1 MVSILFC
8 TLLALPL
15 SYFLNSLWCLRR
27 NLLAAKATGLPYV
40 VLPWSNLNLPWLL
53 LRPLLLPVLNKL
65 PIRDSLWFRLLSVDW
80 PWHQQYAVFHQL
92 HSDNFI
98 YVSPT
103 RNYFNTADAAV
114 IDQITKRRHDF
125 PKPVEV
131 YRSLD
136 IYGKNVVSTE
146 GNLWKHHRKTVS
158 PPFNEKNNR
167 MVWDESLRQAQSM
180 INAWM
185 SHQAESSVSIY
196 QVADDCMKLSLY
208 VISCAGFGVNLD
220 WPGAEDQRKQPL
232 SNGHATS
239 NTEKETKPSEI
250 DGDHRMSYVDALQTL
265 LHNMLWIFI
274 FPIFLMKWLP
284 LSGIRRSYT
293 SYVEW
298 GRHLREL
305 FDNKKD
311 DIAAGKAQEGMDL
324 MGFLCK
330 GAGLTSGSTVRDS
343 EKLQSKPVLSDTE
356 IMGNAFVFLLA
367 GHETAANSI
376 HFSCLYLAIHPASQ
390 RRLQKSLDRIFASRP
405 ISEWEYERDFTAL
418 FSTMAGAV
426 LAEELRLIPPVPAI
440 PKCVPCNASPQTLVI
455 NDQKYTLPPS
465 TYINLVSLAAHR
477 NPKTWPAGPPSD
489 PKNPVHPSSNTDN
502 DLEEFKP
509 ERWLHDTA
517 QISDDP
523 AEKDQYTEDAPN
535 TATGTNSSNAL
546 HRPPRGAY
554 IPFSEGYRACLGRRF
569 AQVEVLAALAV
580 IFKDYSIEL
589 GVDKYASDEEVEK
602 MGEKERREV
611 YGKTVGDVRA
621 LMMEK
626 MGMLFTMQMRGAN
639 VGVRV
644 VKRGEER
651 FADLYQ

>member
-1 MVSILFC
+1 MVSLVLWA
-8 TLLALPL
+8 LLALPL
-15 SYFLNSLWCLRR
+15 TYFLNSLWCLRR
-27 NLLAAKATGLPYV
+27 NILAAKATGLPYV
-40 VLPWSNLNLPWLL
+40 VLPWSNLNLPWLI
-53 LRPLLLPVLNKL
+53 LRPILLPYLNKL
-65 PIRDSLWFRLLSVDW
+65 PIRDALWFRLLSVDW
-80 PWHQQYAVFHQL
+80 PWHQQYAVFQQL
-92 HSDNFI
+92 RCDNFL
-98 YVSPT
+98 YVSPSY
-103 RNYFNTADAAV
+103 NYFNTADAAV

-125 PKPVEV
+125 PKPTEV

-136 IYGKNVVSTE
+136 IYGQNVVSTE

-167 MVWDESLRQAQSM
+167 MVWYESLRQAHSM
-180 INAWM
+180 VNGWM
-185 SHQAESSVSIY
+185 SDQTESSATIY
-196 QVADDCMKLSLY
+196 TVADDCMKLSLY

-220 WPGAEDQRKQPL
+220 WPGQGEQPL
-232 SNGHATS
+232 ANGHAS
-239 NTEKETKPSEI
+239 SSTEKPPKASEVS
-250 DGDHRMSYVDALQTL
+250 GDHTLSYVDALQSL

-274 FPIFLMKWLP
+274 FPLFLMKWLP
-284 LSGIRRSYT
+284 FSGIKRSYT
-293 SYVEW
+293 SYIEW
-298 GRHLREL
+298 GKHLREL

-330 GAGLTSGSTVRDS
+330 GAGMTSDPTRVDS
-343 EKLQSKPVLSDTE
+343 EKSRAKPVLSDTE

-376 HFSCLYLAIHPASQ
+376 HFSCLYLAMHPSSQ

-405 ISEWEYERDFTAL
+405 ISEWEYERDFNAL

-440 PKCVPCNASPQTLVI
+440 PKCVPRNASPQTLVI
-455 NDQKYTLPPS
+455 DNKKHTLPPA

-477 NPKTWPAGPPSD
+477 NPKSWPAGPPSD
-489 PKNPVHPSSNTDN
+489 PKNPVHPISNTDN

-509 ERWLHDTA
+509 ERWLRESAHTCD
-517 QISDDP
+517 SP
-523 AEKDQYTEDAPN
+523 SSEKDMYTEDAPN
-535 TATGTNSSNAL
+535 TATGTNSSHAL

-589 GVDKYASDEEVEK
+589 GVEKYASDEEVEK
-602 MGEKERREV
+602 MGREERREV
-611 YGKTVGDVRA
+611 YGMAVRDMRV
-621 LMMEK
+621 LMREK
-626 MGMLFTMQMRGAN
+626 MGMLFTMQIRGAN
-639 VGVRV
+639 VGFRV
-644 VKRGEER
+644 VKRGKER
-651 FADLYQ
+651 FADAYL